1 MHPAETST
9 IAHGTH
15 SWWGSFPTDREDLR
29 LGHWNLCLNVVCG
42 RKRKG
47 DV

>member
-15 SWWGSFPTDREDLR
+15 NWWGSFPTDREDLR
-29 LGHWNLCLNVVCG
+29 LGHLESLSQCG
-42 RKRKG
+42 LW
-47 DV
+47 